1 MSLNNNQNEKS
12 YATTTFWIALV
23 LVGLFL
29 LYGVLATDSLQAASD
44 AVFGQIIESFGW
56 LFLIGV
62 FGFVIFVVYLMV
74 SKVGNIRLGKDN
86 EEPEYGLFT
95 WFAMLFSCG
104 MGIGLVFWGVS
115 EPVWHY
121 MAPPYGTEETAE
133 SARLALQYSFFHWSI
148 HPWAIYAVIAGS
160 LAYFTYRKGYPMLLS
175 STLVPLFGEQHIDSW
190 LGKIVNLIGVF
201 ATLFGLA
208 TSLGLGA
215 MSVGAGLNMLWGIE
229 ATPGLGVGI
238 IVVITAAAIASTLTG
253 IDRGIKY
260 LSRTA
265 MILGLFLMG
274 VVFLIGPTLFIL
286 DGFTIGTGD
295 FMANFLEM
303 SFFVDSIAENPWPGW
318 WTIFYW
324 AWWLSWSPFVG
335 TFIAR
340 VSRGRTIREFVG
352 GTLLAPSLLCIIWM
366 SVFGGSAM
374 HFELFGAGGLTE
386 AVGAGEEF
394 GFYALL
400 ETFPG
405 GEILI
410 FLGVV
415 VVSIFFIT
423 SSDSGTYVNGMLTS
437 GGALNPPRYIRSI
450 WGALEGGIAAILL
463 LVGGLSA
470 VQTTAVVVGLPVL
483 ILEVLMIFALL
494 KALRSEVIP
503 DAAALKSE
511 ENKTA

>member
-1 MSLNNNQNEKS
+1 MSKDNLKQDVT
-12 YATTTFWIALV
+12 YTTSTFWIALIV
-23 LVGLFL
+23 VVLFL
-29 LYGVLATDSLQAASD
+29 LWGVFGTDSLTAASGV
-44 AVFGQIIESFGW
+44 AFGVAINNFGW

-62 FGFVIFVVYLMV
+62 FAFVVFVVYLMV
-74 SKVGNIRLGKDN
+74 SKVGNIKLGKDD
-86 EEPEYGLFT
+86 EKPEYGLFT

-115 EPVWHY
+115 EPIWHY
-121 MAPPYGTEETAE
+121 MGPPYGAAESAE
-133 SARLALQYSFFHWSI
+133 SARLAMSYSFFHWAI
-148 HPWAIYAVIAGS
+148 HPWAIYAVIGAS
-160 LAYFTYRKGYPMLLS
+160 LGYFTYRKGYPMLLS
-175 STLVPLFGEQHIDSW
+175 STLVPIFGEEQIEGPI
-190 LGKIVNLIGVF
+190 GKIVNLIGVF

-215 MSVGAGLNMLWGIE
+215 MSVGAGLNMLFGVE
-229 ATPGLGVGI
+229 ATPALGVGI
-238 IVVITAAAIASTLTG
+238 IIVITAAAIVSTLTG
-253 IDRGIKY
+253 IDRGIKW
-260 LSRTA
+260 LSRIA
-265 MILGLFLMG
+265 MVLGLFLMG
-274 VVFLIGPTLFIL
+274 TVLVVGPTLFIL
-286 DGFTIGTGD
+286 DAFTIGVGD
-295 FMANFLEM
+295 YLQNFLQM
-303 SFFVDSIAENPWPGW
+303 SFFVDSIGENPWPGW

-340 VSRGRTIREFVG
+340 VSRGRTLKEFVA

-366 SVFGGSAM
+366 SVFGGSAIYS
-374 HFELFGAGGLTE
+374 ELFGVGGLTE

-400 ETFPG
+400 SQFPG
-405 GEILI
+405 SQFLILV
-410 FLGVV
+410 GVL

-437 GGALNPPRYIRSI
+437 GGNLNPPRLVRSV

-483 ILEVLMIFALL
+483 LLEIVMIVALV
-494 KALRSEVIP
+494 KALRSEVEP
-503 DAAALKSE
+503 AASGKKA
-511 ENKTA
+511 A

>member
-1 MSLNNNQNEKS
+1 MSNNNLNNG
-12 YATTTFWIALV
+12 TFLTPMFWIALIV
-23 LVGLFL
+23 VVLFL
-29 LYGVLATDSLQAASD
+29 LFGVFATESLEAISGVAFD
-44 AVFGQIIESFGW
+44 FLINNFGW
-56 LFLIGV
+56 FFLIGV
-62 FGFVIFVVYLMV
+62 FGFVVFVIYLMV
-74 SKVGNIRLGKDN
+74 SKVGHIKLGKDD
-86 EEPEYGLFT
+86 EEPEYGTLT

-121 MAPPYGTEETAE
+121 MGPPYGAAESAE
-133 SARLALQYSFFHWSI
+133 SARLALSYSFFHWAI
-148 HPWAIYAVIAGS
+148 HPWAIYAVVAGS

-175 STLVPLFGEQHIDSW
+175 STLVPIFGEEQIEGPI
-190 LGKIVNLIGVF
+190 GKIVNLIGVF

-215 MSVGAGLNMLWGIE
+215 LSVGAGLNMLFGIE
-229 ATPGLGVGI
+229 ATPGLGVGVI
-238 IVVITAAAIASTLTG
+238 IVITIAAIISTLTG
-253 IDRGIKY
+253 IDRGIKW
-260 LSRTA
+260 LSRIA
-265 MILGLFLMG
+265 MSLGLFLMV
-274 VVFLIGPTLFIL
+274 VVFLVGPTLFIL
-286 DGFTIGTGD
+286 DGFTIGVGD
-295 FMANFLEM
+295 YLQNFLEM

-340 VSRGRTIREFVG
+340 VSRGRTIKEFVA

-366 SVFGGSAM
+366 SVFGGSAI
-374 HFELFGAGGLTE
+374 FNELFGPGGLTD

-400 ETFPG
+400 ATFPA

-410 FLGVV
+410 FLGVL

-437 GGALNPPRYIRSI
+437 GGNLNPPRQVRAI

-483 ILEVLMIFALL
+483 ILEVLMIYSLL
-494 KALRSEVIP
+494 KALRSEV
-503 DAAALKSE
+503 DDTKVSSKKVA
-511 ENKTA
+511 

>member
-1 MSLNNNQNEKS
+1 MSKDNLKQDVT
-12 YATTTFWIALV
+12 YTTSTFWIALIV
-23 LVGLFL
+23 VVLFL
-29 LYGVLATDSLQAASD
+29 LWGVFGTDSLTAASGV
-44 AVFGQIIESFGW
+44 AFGFAINNFGW

-62 FGFVIFVVYLMV
+62 FAFVVFVVYLMV
-74 SKVGNIRLGKDN
+74 SKVGNIKLGKDD
-86 EEPEYGLFT
+86 EKPEYGLFT

-115 EPVWHY
+115 EPIWHY
-121 MAPPYGTEETAE
+121 MGPPYGAAESAE
-133 SARLALQYSFFHWSI
+133 SARLAMSYSFFHWAI
-148 HPWAIYAVIAGS
+148 HPWAIYAVIGAS
-160 LAYFTYRKGYPMLLS
+160 LGYFTYRKGYPMLLS
-175 STLVPLFGEQHIDSW
+175 STLVPIFGEEQIEGPI
-190 LGKIVNLIGVF
+190 GKIVNLIGVF

-215 MSVGAGLNMLWGIE
+215 MSVGAGLNMLFGVE
-229 ATPGLGVGI
+229 ATPALGVGI
-238 IVVITAAAIASTLTG
+238 IIVITAAAIVSTLTG
-253 IDRGIKY
+253 IDRGIKW
-260 LSRTA
+260 LSRIA
-265 MILGLFLMG
+265 MVLGLFLMG
-274 VVFLIGPTLFIL
+274 TVLVVGPTLFIL
-286 DGFTIGTGD
+286 DAFTIGVGD
-295 FMANFLEM
+295 YLQNFLQM
-303 SFFVDSIAENPWPGW
+303 SFFVDSIGENPWPGW

-340 VSRGRTIREFVG
+340 VSRGRTLKEFVA

-366 SVFGGSAM
+366 SVFGGSAIYS
-374 HFELFGAGGLTE
+374 ELFGVGGLTE

-400 ETFPG
+400 SQFPG
-405 GEILI
+405 SQFLILV
-410 FLGVV
+410 GVL

-437 GGALNPPRYIRSI
+437 GGNLNPPRLVRSV

-483 ILEVLMIFALL
+483 LLEIVMIVALV
-494 KALRSEVIP
+494 KALRSEVEP
-503 DAAALKSE
+503 AASGKKA
-511 ENKTA
+511 A

>member
-1 MSLNNNQNEKS
+1 MSSNNLNQNNS
-12 YATTTFWIALV
+12 FTSSTFWIALIV
-23 LVGLFL
+23 VVLFL
-29 LYGVLATDSLQAASD
+29 LYGVFATESLEAASGV
-44 AVFGQIIESFGW
+44 AFGFIINSFGW

-62 FGFVIFVVYLMV
+62 FGFVAFVVYLMF
-74 SKVGNIRLGKDN
+74 SKYGNIRLGKDD
-86 EEPEYGLFT
+86 EKPEYGLLT

-121 MAPPYGTEETAE
+121 MAPPFGAAESAE
-133 SARLALQYSFFHWSI
+133 SARLAMRYSFFHWAI
-148 HPWAIYAVIAGS
+148 HPWAIYAVIAAS
-160 LAYFTYRKGYPMLLS
+160 LAYFSYRKGYPMLLS
-175 STLVPLFGEQHIDSW
+175 STLVPIFGEKQIEGPI
-190 LGKIVNLIGVF
+190 GKIVNLIGVF

-215 MSVGAGLNMLWGIE
+215 LSVGAGLNMLFGVE
-229 ATPGLGVGI
+229 ATPALGVGVI
-238 IVVITAAAIASTLTG
+238 IVITAAAIVSTLTG
-253 IDRGIKY
+253 IDRGIKW
-260 LSRTA
+260 LSRIA
-265 MILGLFLMG
+265 MVLGLFLML
-274 VVFLIGPTLFIL
+274 VVFTVGPTLFIL
-286 DGFTIGTGD
+286 DAFTIGVGD
-295 FMANFLEM
+295 YLQNFLQM
-303 SFFVDSIAENPWPGW
+303 SFFVDSIGENPWPGW

-340 VSRGRTIREFVG
+340 VSRGRTIKEFVA

-374 HFELFGAGGLTE
+374 WNELFGPGGLTE

-400 ETFPG
+400 NTLPASEV
-405 GEILI
+405 LI
-410 FLGVV
+410 FLGVL

-437 GGALNPPRYIRSI
+437 GGALNPPRGVRAV

-483 ILEVLMIFALL
+483 LLEILMIVALV
-494 KALRSEVIP
+494 KALRSE
-503 DAAALKSE
+503 AAESASAK
-511 ENKTA
+511 KAA

>member
-1 MSLNNNQNEKS
+1 MSNNNLNNG
-12 YATTTFWIALV
+12 TFLTPMFWIALIV
-23 LVGLFL
+23 VVLFL
-29 LYGVLATDSLQAASD
+29 LYGVFATESLEAISGVAFD
-44 AVFGQIIESFGW
+44 FLINNFGW
-56 LFLIGV
+56 FFLIGV
-62 FGFVIFVVYLMV
+62 FGFVVFVIYLMV
-74 SKVGNIRLGKDN
+74 SKVGHIKLGKDD
-86 EEPEYGLFT
+86 EEPEYGTLT

-121 MAPPYGTEETAE
+121 MGPPYGAAESAE
-133 SARLALQYSFFHWSI
+133 SARLALSYSFFHWAI
-148 HPWAIYAVIAGS
+148 HPWAIYAVVAGS

-175 STLVPLFGEQHIDSW
+175 STLVPIFGEEQIEGPI
-190 LGKIVNLIGVF
+190 GKIVNLIGVF

-215 MSVGAGLNMLWGIE
+215 LSVGAGLNMLFGVE
-229 ATPGLGVGI
+229 ATPAFGVGVI
-238 IVVITAAAIASTLTG
+238 IVITIAAIISTLTG
-253 IDRGIKY
+253 IDRGIKW
-260 LSRTA
+260 LSRIA
-265 MILGLFLMG
+265 MVLGLFLMG
-274 VVFLIGPTLFIL
+274 VVFLVGPTLFIL
-286 DGFTIGTGD
+286 DAFTIGVGD
-295 FMANFLEM
+295 YLQNFLQM

-340 VSRGRTIREFVG
+340 VSRGRTIKEFVA

-366 SVFGGSAM
+366 SVFGGSAI
-374 HFELFGAGGLTE
+374 FNELFGPGGLTD

-400 ETFPG
+400 QTFPA
-405 GEILI
+405 GEVLI
-410 FLGVV
+410 FLGVL

-437 GGALNPPRYIRSI
+437 GGNLNPPRQVRAI

-483 ILEVLMIFALL
+483 ILEVLMIYALL
-494 KALRSEVIP
+494 KALREEV
-503 DAAALKSE
+503 DETKVSSKKVA
-511 ENKTA
+511 

>member
-1 MSLNNNQNEKS
+1 MSENNLNQNNNS
-12 YATTTFWIALV
+12 FTSSTFWIALIV
-23 LVGLFL
+23 VVLFL
-29 LYGVLATDSLQAASD
+29 LYGVFATESLEAASGV
-44 AVFGQIIESFGW
+44 AFNFAITHFGW

-62 FGFVIFVVYLMV
+62 FAFVAFVVYLMV
-74 SKVGNIRLGKDN
+74 SKVGSIKLGKDDD
-86 EEPEYGLFT
+86 EPEYGRYT

-115 EPVWHY
+115 EPIWHY
-121 MAPPYGTEETAE
+121 MGPPYGTPESAE
-133 SARLALQYSFFHWSI
+133 SARLAMSYSFFHWAI

-175 STLVPLFGEQHIDSW
+175 STLVPIFGEEQIEGPI
-190 LGKIVNLIGVF
+190 GKIVNLIGVF

-215 MSVGAGLNMLWGIE
+215 LSVGAGLNMLWGIE
-229 ATPGLGVGI
+229 ATPALGVGVI
-238 IVVITAAAIASTLTG
+238 IVITIAAIISTLTG
-253 IDRGIKY
+253 IDRGIKW
-260 LSRTA
+260 LSRIA
-265 MILGLFLMG
+265 MVTGLFLLL
-274 VVFLIGPTLFIL
+274 VVFLVGPTLFIL
-286 DGFTIGTGD
+286 DAFTIGVGD
-295 FMANFLEM
+295 YLQNFLQM
-303 SFFVDSIAENPWPGW
+303 SFFVDSIGENPWPGW

-340 VSRGRTIREFVG
+340 VSKGRTIREFVA

-366 SVFGGSAM
+366 SVFGGSGIWT
-374 HFELFGAGGLTE
+374 ELFGAGGLTD

-400 ETFPG
+400 STFPAG
-405 GEILI
+405 NVLI
-410 FLGVV
+410 FLGVF

-437 GGALNPPRYIRSI
+437 GGNLNPPKQVRAV

-470 VQTTAVVVGLPVL
+470 VQTTAVVIGLPVL
-483 ILEVLMIFALL
+483 ILEVLMIIALL
-494 KALRSEVIP
+494 KALKAEVYASETGKKV
-503 DAAALKSE
+503 A
-511 ENKTA
+511 

>member
-1 MSLNNNQNEKS
+1 MSQDNRQEEVK
-12 YATTTFWIALV
+12 YASTTFWIALAV
-23 LVGLFL
+23 VVLFL
-29 LYGVLATDSLQAASD
+29 LYGVLATESLE
-44 AVFGQIIESFGW
+44 AVSGVAFNFSISYFGW

-62 FGFVIFVVYLMV
+62 FGFVVFVVYLMF
-74 SKVGNIRLGKDN
+74 SKAGNIKLGKDD
-86 EEPEYGLFT
+86 EKPEYGLFT

-115 EPVWHY
+115 EPVWHF
-121 MAPPYGTEETAE
+121 MGPPYGAPESAE
-133 SARLALQYSFFHWSI
+133 SARLAMSYSFFHWAI
-148 HPWAIYAVIAGS
+148 HPWAIYAVIAVA

-175 STLVPLFGEQHIDSW
+175 STLVPLFGEKVIDSP

-229 ATPGLGVGI
+229 STPALGVGI

-253 IDRGIKY
+253 IDRGIKQ
-260 LSRTA
+260 LSRLA
-265 MILGLFLMG
+265 MVLGLFLMG

-286 DGFTIGTGD
+286 DAFTIGVGD
-295 FMANFLEM
+295 YMQNFLQM
-303 SFFVDSIAENPWPGW
+303 SFFVDSIGENPWPGW

-340 VSRGRTIREFVG
+340 VSRGRTIKEFVA

-400 ETFPG
+400 SQFPA
-405 GEILI
+405 GEVLI
-410 FLGVV
+410 FLGVL

-437 GGALNPPRYIRSI
+437 GGALNPPRYIRAI
-450 WGALEGGIAAILL
+450 WGSLEGGIAAILL

-483 ILEVLMIFALL
+483 ILEVVMIVSLL
-494 KALRSEVIP
+494 KALRTEVVEVAVP
-503 DAAALKSE
+503 AKEAAG
-511 ENKTA
+511 